1 MAPAVRDIN
10 WLIGGPQGGGINV
23 AAETFAR
30 ALTHGGYRVYAY
42 IEYHSNIM
50 GKHSYYRVRI
60 SDADRRSA
68 LSRVHVLVSLDEETL
83 VGDTHHEFP
92 AHRGHV
98 HEVVPGGAVVYDSR
112 VGFNPDRDDLRLY
125 PVPYADLLELVL
137 KEFGREAERNR
148 FRVVQ
153 NVIAVAASAAV
164 LDFDLK
170 ALTDVILEG
179 FKGRRAEA
187 ASINVRA
194 AEVAYEY
201 IKTHFADDFPYR
213 VTTLARRNGR
223 RPLLIRGVQAA
234 AIAKIKAGLGFQTY
248 YPISPATDENVYL
261 EAQQRRYGFVVVQ
274 TEDEVSAINMAV
286 RAAPAGA
293 RAAPPPSGPGFPRMA
308 EGIGLASMT
317 EAPGPVVFLWQRGGP
332 STGLPTRQEQADL
345 RFALQPAHGEF
356 SHIVVAP
363 GDVEEIVHD
372 SYVAFNWAERYQLPV
387 IVLLDKHLAAA
398 YVTLDDL
405 DLERLPPADRGFYY
419 TPDGQPEA
427 AYLRYAFT
435 ETGIS
440 PRTVPGTEGGIFWTT
455 SDEHD
460 PRGHITEGAENRIK
474 MVAKRMRKLEVA
486 AREIPRDVKL
496 KVYGPSD
503 ADYTVVGWGSTK
515 GAILDA
521 MDELSAEG
529 LSINFVQVR
538 LMRPFPAAELRE
550 ILGRAKNLILVEEN
564 YTGQLGGLIAEQ
576 TGILIPSRILKWD
589 GRPFT
594 QEELVDGLRKVIA
607 GGPATVTVSHL
618 QA

>member
-1 MAPAVRDIN
+1 MGSMVKDIN
-10 WLIGGPQGGGINV
+10 WLIGGPQGSGINV

-60 SDADRRSA
+60 SDADRHSP
-68 LSRVHVLVSLDEETL
+68 LSRVHILVSLDEETL
-83 VGDTHHEFP
+83 VGDTHYEFP

-112 VGFNPDRDDLRLY
+112 LSFNPGRDDLRLY
-125 PVPYADLLELVL
+125 PVPYAELLDLALS
-137 KEFGREAERNR
+137 EFGRQAERNR

-170 ALTDVILEG
+170 ALTEVILEG
-179 FKGRRAEA
+179 FRGRRAEA
-187 ASINVRA
+187 ASINIRA
-194 AEVAYEY
+194 AELAYEY
-201 IKTHFADDFPYR
+201 VKTHFADDFPYR
-213 VTTLARRNGR
+213 VTGLARRNGR

-234 AIAKIKAGLGFQTY
+234 AIAKIRAGLGFQTY

-286 RAAPAGA
+286 GAAHAGVRAATST
-293 RAAPPPSGPGFPRMA
+293 SGPGFTLMA
-308 EGIGLASMT
+308 EGIGFASMT

-363 GDVEEIVHD
+363 GDIEEIVHD

-387 IVLLDKHLAAA
+387 IVLLDKHLAGA

-405 DLERLPPADRGFYY
+405 NLDALPPVDRGFYY
-419 TPDGQPEA
+419 SPDGQPEA

-440 PRTVPGTEGGIFWTT
+440 PRTAPGTEGGIFWTT

-474 MVAKRMRKLEVA
+474 MMAKRMKKLEVA
-486 AREIPRDVKL
+486 AREIPREVKF
-496 KVYGPSD
+496 KVYGPAE
-503 ADYTVVGWGSTK
+503 ADFTVVGWGSTK
-515 GAILDA
+515 GVILDA
-521 MDELSAEG
+521 IEELAAEG
-529 LSINFVQVR
+529 VAVNFVQVR
-538 LMRPFPAAELRE
+538 LMRPFPAPELKE
-550 ILGRAKNLILVEEN
+550 VLGRAKNLILVEEN
-564 YTGQLGGLIAEQ
+564 YSGQLGALICEQ
-576 TGILIPSRILKWD
+576 TGISIPSRVLKWD

-594 QEELVDGLRKVIA
+594 QEELVEGLKKVMA
-607 GGPATVTVSHL
+607 GGPATLTVFHL